1 MRLSPDYSQD
11 GTPAQNH
18 RALLIIPFWTVC
30 EIKEES
36 STFPPLRELLIK
48 IWRTEL
54 RPVAK
59 ARLCPRQLTP
69 EGLPASLEAP
79 TYNHRLIEPA
89 QFSFSCDLR
98 SPISQKCL
106 RLFQDLFATS
116 SEARSY
122 LALAGSPGTNWL
134 AQKVLSPR
142 GLPGWPACAA
152 GPSGG
157 AFWLRTTSLGPTL
170 HHPAS

>member
-1 MRLSPDYSQD
+1 MRPSPDYSQD
-11 GTPAQNH
+11 GTPGQSH
-18 RALLIIPFWTVC
+18 RALLIISFWMVC

-36 STFPPLRELLIK
+36 STFPTLRELLIK
-48 IWRTEL
+48 IRRTEL

-59 ARLCPRQLTP
+59 ARPCSRQLTP

-79 TYNHRLIEPA
+79 TYNHRLIDSA
-89 QFSFSCDLR
+89 QFSFSRDLR
-98 SPISQKCL
+98 SSISQKCL
-106 RLFQDLFATS
+106 GLFRALFATS
-116 SEARSY
+116 SEARLH

-134 AQKVLSPR
+134 AQKVLSPQ
-142 GLPGWPACAA
+142 GLPGWPVCAA

-157 AFWLRTTSLGPTL
+157 VFWLTTTSLGPTL